1 MELEHQALRTEFVKT
16 RKASV
21 DQAKD
26 TGLAAVLILLLFA
39 YFRQQHS
46 LIVPAIGVLVLTM
59 TWPAAFSPLARVWFG
74 LSHLLGNIVS
84 KVFLTIIFVAV
95 VTPVGLIRRICGAD
109 SMMLK
114 RWKKG
119 QDSTFLKR
127 ERLFTAKDLE
137 NPY

>member
-1 MELEHQALRTEFVKT
+1 VKA
-16 RKASV
+16 RKNSV

-26 TGLAAVLILLLFA
+26 AGLAVVLTLLLLS
-39 YFRQQHS
+39 YFRQQHN
-46 LIVPAIGVLVLTM
+46 LIVPAIGVLILTM
-59 TWPAAFSPLARVWFG
+59 MWPAAFGPLARVWFG
-74 LSHLLGNIVS
+74 LSYLLSNIVS
-84 KVFLTIIFVAV
+84 KVFLTIIFIAV

-109 SMMLK
+109 SMTLR

-127 ERLFTAKDLE
+127 ERLFSAKDLE